1 MYCETTLLL
10 FKPGT
15 NDKNFLHKELDNAES
30 DLYMHPHEALYD
42 FVHDDTSACPELIR
56 EEFKSALKREAGEEV
71 ATDELDIDQLVGSPL
86 EEEELESLDD
96 NLRGLIRPQEDM
108 TTNEQVEEILAIQ
121 DDVGTSKIAHDAD
134 HNWAEDRETLEL
146 TDEKIDEAHGWIK
159 TQRMAGNSTEDQGDG
174 DSSPM
179 DPASLNQNQRWVF
192 DAAMEA
198 IDKPESQKF
207 IDVCGGAGELG
218 LVYHKTQNL
227 WLWLFI
233 AGTGKSYTINTI
245 LEQAKLKY
253 PDKKAVQIVSPTGAA
268 SKQFA
273 CGKTIHSYLK
283 LRVKANTKGKETSF
297 SELSEGSAQ
306 ELERDLSDLRLLIID
321 EKGMIGFIRLFQ
333 IDSRLKQA
341 RPAHRLQPFGGISIM
356 LAGDLRQLP
365 PVFDMPL
372 YEIPKPSALA
382 MESHGFQLY
391 RLFDTDTYKLLE
403 QMRQTGDRNAAFR
416 KDLNDLAV
424 NNFSANQYE
433 RWKSVMDPATMPEER
448 WKHFQ
453 DHAIMLAGRK
463 ADLLEF
469 NEQRLLDLKKPVYML
484 SAANSPQSAKSL
496 DSTEAG
502 GLLDT
507 MFIAKGCRV
516 LLTRNLWTEAGL
528 VNGAD
533 GIVEYVIFKSTTVL
547 NKSPPPL
554 PDVLLVRFN
563 GYRGPSFL
571 AELGIEGLVPI
582 VPMTHYGIG
591 AKNEQFTRIQF
602 PLLPGYAVTIHKAQ
616 GELISKTR

>member
-86 EEEELESLDD
+86 EEEELETLDD

-218 LVYHKTQNL
+218 LVYHKSQNL

-245 LEQAKLKY
+245 L
-253 PDKKAVQIVSPTGAA
+253 
-268 SKQFA
+268 
-273 CGKTIHSYLK
+273 
-283 LRVKANTKGKETSF
+283 
-297 SELSEGSAQ
+297 
-306 ELERDLSDLRLLIID
+306 
-321 EKGMIGFIRLFQ
+321 
-333 IDSRLKQA
+333 
-341 RPAHRLQPFGGISIM
+341 GI
-356 LAGDLRQLP
+356 
-365 PVFDMPL
+365 
-372 YEIPKPSALA
+372 
-382 MESHGFQLY
+382 
-391 RLFDTDTYKLLE
+391 
-403 QMRQTGDRNAAFR
+403 
-416 KDLNDLAV
+416 
-424 NNFSANQYE
+424 
-433 RWKSVMDPATMPEER
+433 
-448 WKHFQ
+448 
-453 DHAIMLAGRK
+453 
-463 ADLLEF
+463 
-469 NEQRLLDLKKPVYML
+469 
-484 SAANSPQSAKSL
+484 
-496 DSTEAG
+496 
-502 GLLDT
+502 
-507 MFIAKGCRV
+507 
-516 LLTRNLWTEAGL
+516 
-528 VNGAD
+528 
-533 GIVEYVIFKSTTVL
+533 
-547 NKSPPPL
+547 
-554 PDVLLVRFN
+554 
-563 GYRGPSFL
+563 
-571 AELGIEGLVPI
+571 
-582 VPMTHYGIG
+582 
-591 AKNEQFTRIQF
+591 
-602 PLLPGYAVTIHKAQ
+602 
-616 GELISKTR
+616 